1 METTETKGKIK
12 VDNPNGLPTI
22 NYYELE
28 DLQGDLKTITN
39 EELGKLKAS
48 IIKHGIFLPKLV
60 WYNQSKYWTLDGH
73 QTKKALKSLS
83 DDYDI
88 PKIPIVKIKAT
99 SKKNAIE
106 KILIINS
113 RYGKIN
119 RQTELLGFYEF
130 ELDDLIDEIEIPEL
144 KIEILLQGETAED
157 DEVPE
162 EIEPITQPQD
172 IWELGQH
179 RILCGNIKTDIEKLM
194 GNNKI
199 DCLITDP
206 PYNVNY
212 SSKNELLNLWDN
224 GNRLETPIQND
235 HINPEKYQDFVIH
248 WFGEIEQVMADYN
261 SIYIFGNYKSLIKLY
276 DIKTFKISNML
287 VWKKNSLILGRMDY
301 NGQHEFICY
310 GWIKHHKWYG
320 MHNQSTVFE
329 YNKPVKSKY
338 HPTMKPV
345 ELLEHLLLNSSQPQ
359 QECLD
364 AFMGSGSTLIAC
376 EKHNCICY
384 GMELD
389 PHYCDITVQRYK
401 NWCIA
406 NGKTYIIKRNGKLI
420 EEG

>member
-48 IIKHGIFLPKLV
+48 ILKHGIFLPKLV

-83 DDYDI
+83 AGYDI
-88 PKIPIVKIKAT
+88 PEIPIVKIKAT

-162 EIEPITQPQD
+162 EIEPVTQPQD
-172 IWELGQH
+172 IWALGQH

-206 PYNVNY
+206 PYNVDY
-212 SSKNELLNLWDN
+212 SSKNRLLNAIGGGHRIQIPIINDN
-224 GNRLETPIQND
+224 MS
-235 HINPEKYQDFVIH
+235 PEKYKDFVVQ
-248 WFGEIEQVMADYN
+248 WFSEIEKVMADYN
-261 SIYIFGNYKSLIKLY
+261 SIYIFGTYESLVKLY
-276 DIKTFKISNML
+276 DIKSFKVSIML
-287 VWKKNSLILGRMDY
+287 VWLKNQIIFGRMDY
-301 NGQHEFICY
+301 KGKHEYICY
-310 GWIKHHKWYG
+310 GWIRHHKWYG
-320 MHNQSTVFE
+320 LTNQTSVLE
-329 YNKPVKSKY
+329 YDRPLHSDL

-345 ELLEHLLLNSSQPQ
+345 ALLELLLLNSSQPQ
-359 QECLD
+359 QKCLD

-376 EKHNCICY
+376 EKHNRICY

-389 PHYCDITVQRYK
+389 PHYCDVTVQRYK

-406 NGKTYIIKRNGKLI
+406 NEKTYIIKRNGKLI